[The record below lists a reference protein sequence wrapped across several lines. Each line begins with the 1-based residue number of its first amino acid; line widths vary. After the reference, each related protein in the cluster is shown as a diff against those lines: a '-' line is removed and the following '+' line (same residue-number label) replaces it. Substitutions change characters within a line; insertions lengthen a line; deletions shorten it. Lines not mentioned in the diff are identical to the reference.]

1 MQNITYLLKYP
12 HLYQIGKSHYVSVL
26 VFPAIVHPQ
35 QQTLGQAATIPQK
48 TKEVK
53 KKKKE
58 DHNVT
63 AIYNSDKML

>member
-53 KKKKE
+53 KKEGSKY
-58 DHNVT
+58 VT